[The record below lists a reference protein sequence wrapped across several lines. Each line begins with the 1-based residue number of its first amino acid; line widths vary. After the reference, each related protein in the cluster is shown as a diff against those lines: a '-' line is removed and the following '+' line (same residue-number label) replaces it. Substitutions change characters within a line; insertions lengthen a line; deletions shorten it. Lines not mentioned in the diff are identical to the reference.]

1 MEPKFQS
8 SFIPKGPIGSSA
20 TGSASIHKSK
30 QRSLLSFSALI
41 IFILSVAL
49 AAGVFGYK
57 FYLKHSLENM
67 ETALAKARAD
77 LQPETIGELTRLDNR
92 LSFTKELV
100 SKHKVLTPL
109 FEFIE
114 MSTVRTVRFNSFRY
128 SMAEGGIEL
137 SLNGEARGYVAL
149 ALQADIFNK
158 SNFFI
163 NPVFSDLILNSK
175 GDIVFSF
182 KATVDPNQVLY
193 TRQIESIPD
202 ADINPSIDLELQ

>member
-1 MEPKFQS
+1 
-8 SFIPKGPIGSSA
+8 
-20 TGSASIHKSK
+20 
-30 QRSLLSFSALI
+30 
-41 IFILSVAL
+41 
-49 AAGVFGYK
+49 
-57 FYLKHSLENM
+57 
-67 ETALAKARAD
+67 
-77 LQPETIGELTRLDNR
+77 
-92 LSFTKELV
+92 
-100 SKHKVLTPL
+100 
-109 FEFIE
+109 